1 MHFLLL
7 SPHFFFPEKTTLF
20 PECSSYRANPLGCE
34 RRVQIANQV
43 HLLVIVTHPL
53 PPTTTTTTSTTA
65 TTSTTTTIGYYDRV
79 QLHFSRPSSSA
90 ETPTEGLLPESNS
103 DRARPFGIEHSVP
116 IAKLALLLVIATH
129 LLPPTT
135 PTATIA
141 TTTSSTIT
149 TRPTFILWHV
159 HRLFRP
165 SMPIGIRTQCSNC
178 QSSSLSRPRHPSSPT
193 AQRMLTTCTSTVR
206 RGPLARASLGR
217 NKLSYH
223 SLSPTAKAKEGM
235 SLTQRSAQRGRSPQ
249 SRKVFPPCRAP
260 LPDTS
265 PLART
270 L

>member
-1 MHFLLL
+1 MYFLPSIPIGMRAQSSNRQSS
-7 SPHFFFPEKTTLF
+7 SPSRHRHPSTPTYYYYYYYYCYYFYYYYYY
-20 PECSSYRANPLGCE
+20 SYN
-34 RRVQIANQV
+34 
-43 HLLVIVTHPL
+43 
-53 PPTTTTTTSTTA
+53 
-65 TTSTTTTIGYYDRV
+65 RV
-79 QLHFSRPSSSA
+79 QLHLSRSPSSA

-103 DRARPFGIEHSVP
+103 DRARPLGIEHSVP

-165 SMPIGIRTQCSNC
+165 SMPIGIRTQCSNR
-178 QSSSLSRPRHPSSPT
+178 QSSSPSRHRHPSSPT

-265 PLART
+265 PLSRT